1 MRRRARRRD
10 FAAHS
15 QIAVERLAAG
25 VVEVDNTLFAALA
38 KDAQAVAVVILQV
51 QADQLRDT
59 QTAVEKNTQNAI
71 IALLVFPIHNGQQPL
86 AFFQCEIVGEGFWYL
101 RGVEILHRVF
111 LQQLRF
117 HGQVFEEAADRGD
130 LARTRAGAQAVFR
143 LVRIRLPDAV
153 ARQIGQKTVNLR
165 ERYGTQEGKI
175 HIRNGDLVQFR
186 RARREPAVEL
196 QKSQKHP
203 QVEIILVDRRLGMPA
218 DRFVINQK
226 VAQHLR
232 RI

>member
-1 MRRRARRRD
+1 MAVVRGGAISLRTAR
-10 FAAHS
+10 
-15 QIAVERLAAG
+15 IAVERLAAG

-51 QADQLRDT
+51 SRPAPRYCRPQLR
-59 QTAVEKNTQNAI
+59 KITQNAI

-153 ARQIGQKTVNLR
+153 ARR
-165 ERYGTQEGKI
+165 
-175 HIRNGDLVQFR
+175 
-186 RARREPAVEL
+186 
-196 QKSQKHP
+196 
-203 QVEIILVDRRLGMPA
+203 
-218 DRFVINQK
+218 
-226 VAQHLR
+226 
-232 RI
+232 